1 MGLFI
6 LLFFAIF
13 IMGAWISW
21 DISAS
26 ALRGIKGR
34 GALRA
39 FSSIGIAAFAAAC
52 GLVSLATPVLI
63 LYFIG

>member
-13 IMGAWISW
+13 IMGAWVSW
-21 DISAS
+21 DISVS
-26 ALRGIKGR
+26 APMGIRGR

-39 FSSIGIAAFAAAC
+39 FSSIGVAAFAAAC
-52 GLVSLATPVLI
+52 GLASLATPVLI